1 MIWFSNEV
9 LPKIKVGGNQILNNF
24 HSWKFSSFYMKF
36 WVLDGQN
43 RAKFRWII
51 FSLLSL
57 LPCPSLQKS
66 PRAGQLFSLPL
77 LFLHQKQTSTC
88 LLPSQT
94 KRPCELTA
102 SQALVWATPRLPPAL
117 PTFLPLLPCSRVRGG
132 AAPPRLPWLGH
143 AARRRPPAACLQPRR
158 PPNGF
163 APTRW
168 YSQAR
173 ARLESAA
180 GTSPSPLTAAAGRL
194 LPSPALLRPLRHQP
208 RPPRGSS
215 RVPHAPPP
223 LPGRRDGLLSL
234 VPSSPSLSIPKIAT
248 RGSTQE
254 LEQVQGVFCEVYDSY
269 E

>member
-1 MIWFSNEV
+1 M
-9 LPKIKVGGNQILNNF
+9 
-24 HSWKFSSFYMKF
+24 
-36 WVLDGQN
+36 
-43 RAKFRWII
+43 
-51 FSLLSL
+51 
-57 LPCPSLQKS
+57 
-66 PRAGQLFSLPL
+66 PRAVGRL
-77 LFLHQKQTSTC
+77 
-88 LLPSQT
+88 
-94 KRPCELTA
+94 R
-102 SQALVWATPRLPPAL
+102 QA
-117 PTFLPLLPCSRVRGG
+117 CS
-132 AAPPRLPWLGH
+132 
-143 AARRRPPAACLQPRR
+143 CTE

-180 GTSPSPLTAAAGRL
+180 GTSPSPLTAAAGCL
-194 LPSPALLRPLRHQP
+194 LPSPALLRSPRHQP

-234 VPSSPSLSIPKIAT
+234 VPSSPSLSVPKIAT

-254 LEQVQGVFCEVYDSY
+254 LEQVQGVFCAVCDSY